1 MSVRW
6 DSAYSPFYFQDKL
19 AEGSSGCSGK
29 QSGFKRAPFEFS
41 GFRLAFFIFFRRIL
55 VPGFHW
61 PAQFDGER
69 LTMTIPGLPSGYA
82 NPAFGNAIF
91 LYIRA
96 DPVLEPNTDA
106 TLKLLHVEI
115 GRAHV

>member
-1 MSVRW
+1 M
-6 DSAYSPFYFQDKL
+6 AAPQ
-19 AEGSSGCSGK
+19 SSD
-29 QSGFKRAPFEFS
+29 
-41 GFRLAFFIFFRRIL
+41 FRLAFCIFFRWIL

-91 LYIRA
+91 PYSRA
-96 DPVLEPNTDA
+96 DPVLEPATAA
-106 TLKLLHVEI
+106 TLKLLQVVMLASGI
-115 GRAHV
+115 GREAIGRFSGLLHIF

>member
-1 MSVRW
+1 MRISDW
-6 DSAYSPFYFQDKL
+6 SA
-19 AEGSSGCSGK
+19 GVCSSDLRAAP
-29 QSGFKRAPFEFS
+29 QSS
-41 GFRLAFFIFFRRIL
+41 DFRLAFCIFFRWIL
-55 VPGFHW
+55 VPGSHW

-96 DPVLEPNTDA
+96 DPVLEPDTDA
-106 TLKLLHVEI
+106 TLKLLHVEMWAAWIGREEI
-115 GRAHV
+115 GRASWRERGCQYA

>member
-1 MSVRW
+1 MRISDW
-6 DSAYSPFYFQDKL
+6 
-19 AEGSSGCSGK
+19 SSDVCS
-29 QSGFKRAPFEFS
+29 SD
-41 GFRLAFFIFFRRIL
+41 L
-55 VPGFHW
+55 GFHW

-96 DPVLEPNTDA
+96 DPVLEPDTDA
-106 TLKLLHVEI
+106 TLKLLHVEMWAAWLGREAI
-115 GRAHV
+115 GRCVGHRSEEHTSELQSLMRISYAVFCLNKKKHE